1 MTNVSPPLTR
11 RRFLHRC
18 AAFSAFS
25 VTPGLLSACG
35 GSGGG
40 DSAGG
45 NADQSST
52 GEPSAPSASAW
63 VWPDESAAHAAS
75 WMSFQVSAA
84 IWGRDM
90 VAPVQEALARI
101 ANAIIPFEPLN
112 VIVAP
117 ENMAR
122 ARALLDARIRLIS
135 GTADD
140 LWIRDTGCITVR
152 NAQGQKR
159 AVSFN
164 FNGWGNKQAY
174 SRDATVAQQM
184 SQQQGVNLV
193 RSRLVLEGGA
203 LETDGEGTAIITE
216 SCVLNA
222 NRNPGWT
229 KSAVEAELK
238 ATLGFSK
245 VIWLPGIAGKDIT
258 DGHTDFYA
266 RFVKPGVV
274 LANLETDPGHF
285 EYAVTRKHLDILRS
299 ATDAQGRRLQITTL
313 SPPAQTR
320 PDFAGKD
327 FAAGYINFY
336 LVNGGVLCPE
346 FGDTAA
352 DNQARTTLA
361 ALYPDRKIVM
371 LNIDAIAAGG
381 GGIHCSTMHQCR

>member
-1 MTNVSPPLTR
+1 MTNASQLLTR

-45 NADQSST
+45 NPDQSSD
-52 GEPSAPSASAW
+52 GESQKPDAVVW
-63 VWPDESAAHAAS
+63 NWPDEGAAHAAS

-101 ANAIIPFEPLN
+101 ANAIIAFEPLN

-122 ARALLDARIRLIS
+122 ARALLDARIRLVS
-135 GTADD
+135 GAADD

-152 NAQGQKR
+152 NAQGEKR
-159 AVSFN
+159 ALSFN

-184 SQQQGVNLV
+184 SQQQAVNLV

-229 KSAVEAELK
+229 KAAVEAELK
-238 ATLGFSK
+238 AINPTGR
-245 VIWLPGIAGKDIT
+245 IT
-258 DGHTDFYA
+258 RA
-266 RFVKPGVV
+266 VKGVV
-274 LANLETDPGHF
+274 EPDLLLSVGIDRARVVTGLAHCSQQGIGRDAAAEGRMCLFGGEIDGRADALKAVERFFDARRAGSTGH
-285 EYAVTRKHLDILRS
+285 ARDR
-299 ATDAQGRRLQITTL
+299 QIKG
-313 SPPAQTR
+313 AN
-320 PDFAGKD
+320 D
-327 FAAGYINFY
+327 
-336 LVNGGVLCPE
+336 
-346 FGDTAA
+346 
-352 DNQARTTLA
+352 
-361 ALYPDRKIVM
+361 
-371 LNIDAIAAGG
+371 GG
-381 GGIHCSTMHQCR
+381 GFGGHRA